1 MGFWLLNLIFGE
13 FVIFVESGCWKI
25 DILVLWNEDVV
36 VVVDRL
42 WLILLIVEVV
52 NIFFCKI
59 VG

>member
-1 MGFWLLNLIFGE
+1 MI
-13 FVIFVESGCWKI
+13 IVESGCWKI